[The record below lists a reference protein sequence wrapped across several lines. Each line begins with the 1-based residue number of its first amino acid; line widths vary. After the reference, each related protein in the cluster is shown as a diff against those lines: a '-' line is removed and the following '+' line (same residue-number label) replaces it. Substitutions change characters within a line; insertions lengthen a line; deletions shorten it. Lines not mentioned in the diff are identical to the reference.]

1 MVNKNFIKSITI
13 FRNSRK
19 ARKSNMIFR
28 RDFFGVTAAALQA
41 KQGTDTVVGSATYDR
56 TPRAGLLL
64 SSFAGGQDHFGNAVE
79 GLAEPR
85 PVDASLTTAQ
95 RTALLS
101 KAAEFCMAR
110 RQRVRRMVEE
120 DEWALVQVAS
130 GTDPLLLE
138 SVLRYMAEN
147 GWGGRISVS
156 CAWAGLAALSKLYP
170 KVRFEQVDL
179 ATQQRIEIPA
189 PRNGRLHRIPKVL
202 SDCDRVI
209 AVAPLRRGSPLS
221 VGSYASLES
230 KPDDA
235 ATVDLFSYHP
245 PEFIVIGTANI
256 VLVSMNAVWADT
268 VAYMTL
274 GIPQPPLLN
283 LADKRSMGDS
293 DPSVIWVRGNEPEEA
308 QKALGY

>member
-1 MVNKNFIKSITI
+1 MI
-13 FRNSRK
+13 FRRDYQK
-19 ARKSNMIFR
+19 ARKSNMIYR
-28 RDFFGVTAAALQA
+28 QDFHELNAADVQA
-41 KQGTDTVVGSATYDR
+41 KQGSDTVVGSATYDR

-85 PVDASLTTAQ
+85 PVDAALTTAQ
-95 RTALLS
+95 RDALLA

-110 RQRVRRMVEE
+110 RQRVRRIVEE
-120 DEWALVQVAS
+120 DEWALVQVAA

-138 SVLRYMAEN
+138 SVLRYMTEN
-147 GWGGRISVS
+147 QWGGRISVS
-156 CAWAGLAALSKLYP
+156 CACAGLAALGKLHP
-170 KVRFEQVDL
+170 KVRFEEVDL
-179 ATQQRIEIPA
+179 AAQQRIEIPA

-221 VGSYASLES
+221 VGSFASLES

-245 PEFIVIGTANI
+245 PEFIVIGTANV
-256 VLVSMNAVWADT
+256 VLVAMNAVWADT
-268 VAYMTL
+268 VACAVL
-274 GIPQPPLLN
+274 GIPQPPLLT
-283 LADKRSMGDS
+283 LADKRSLGDS